1 MPTKKLGGNILQI
14 QDGQCAVPML
24 TGTRKALELD
34 VYLKQI
40 KAHAEQE
47 KARSSAGWP
56 TRPVARNLF
65 TREN

>member
-47 KARSSAGWP
+47 KARSGVSWL
-56 TRPVARNLF
+56 TRPVAKKAL
-65 TREN
+65 T